1 MALNLLL
8 VKGARGVST
17 RALFEGLSLPLPL
30 GDAGGAAAAL
40 RAGDVQALAARVFN
54 TLTAPVTRL
63 VPEIARYADRLRAE
77 GALAVC
83 MTGSGSAVFGLFES
97 RADAERAKGAFPDA
111 AFTHVCRTLPFSH
124 KT

>member
-1 MALNLLL
+1 
-8 VKGARGVST
+8 
-17 RALFEGLSLPLPL
+17 
-30 GDAGGAAAAL
+30 
-40 RAGDVQALAARVFN
+40 
-54 TLTAPVTRL
+54 
-63 VPEIARYADRLRAE
+63 
-77 GALAVC
+77 